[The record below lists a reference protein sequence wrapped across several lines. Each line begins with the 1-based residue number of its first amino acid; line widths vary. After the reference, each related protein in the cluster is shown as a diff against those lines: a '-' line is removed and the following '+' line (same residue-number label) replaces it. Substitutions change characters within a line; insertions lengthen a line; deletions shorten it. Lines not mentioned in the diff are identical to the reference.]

1 MLHII
6 KKGVINAVLKTKT
19 IATTTMVVLA
29 LGYQDLQGHPGMM
42 VRMGIQVF
50 PELLVYRVLKGPQVQ
65 KERWEDLSGQ
75 EGQGEDLLIP
85 SWQEDMA
92 MQKLSH

>member
-1 MLHII
+1 
-6 KKGVINAVLKTKT
+6 
-19 IATTTMVVLA
+19 MVVLA
-29 LGYQDLQGHPGMM
+29 LDYQDHQDHRVEMAK
-42 VRMGIQVF
+42 MGIQVF

-75 EGQGEDLLIP
+75 EDQGEDLLIP